1 MYKNYQFGDL
11 NSAYIM
17 GLYEDYL
24 NDPDS
29 VGLDLVDFFES
40 EEFKNILSNLN
51 TEKNTSND
59 TTKLV
64 KINDDILEIENLR
77 KNGHKYAQLDPLSIH
92 ITPDINING
101 KTKKLKD
108 LYTSNIGYEFYHLE
122 NQDEINWLI
131 DNI

>member
-108 LYTSNIGYEFYHLE
+108 LKAIFFS
-122 NQDEINWLI
+122 
-131 DNI
+131 

>member
-29 VGLDLVDFFES
+29 VSLDLVDFFQS
-40 EEFKNILSNLN
+40 QDFNNILSNLSS
-51 TEKNTSND
+51 EKNTFND
-59 TTKLV
+59 TTN
-64 KINDDILEIENLR
+64 IIESNDEIIEIENLR

-92 ITPDINING
+92 PLPDMSINANG
-101 KTKKLKD
+101 KTRKLKY
-108 LYTSNIGYEFYHLE
+108 LYTMFPNF
-122 NQDEINWLI
+122 
-131 DNI
+131 

>member
-51 TEKNTSND
+51 AEKNTSNKENPHQFIGRTNQ
-59 TTKLV
+59 TTSRRSASLSK
-64 KINDDILEIENLR
+64 
-77 KNGHKYAQLDPLSIH
+77 GSQGQLS
-92 ITPDINING
+92 
-101 KTKKLKD
+101 
-108 LYTSNIGYEFYHLE
+108 
-122 NQDEINWLI
+122 
-131 DNI
+131 

>member
-40 EEFKNILSNLN
+40 EE
-51 TEKNTSND
+51 
-59 TTKLV
+59 
-64 KINDDILEIENLR
+64 
-77 KNGHKYAQLDPLSIH
+77 
-92 ITPDINING
+92 
-101 KTKKLKD
+101 LKD
-108 LYTSNIGYEFYHLE
+108 FIVFRKSLMPFSFKASSIFSKNFSINSELIPKLNNSFFIIFSILYFI
-122 NQDEINWLI
+122 
-131 DNI
+131 

>member
-51 TEKNTSND
+51 AEKNTSND
-59 TTKLV
+59 TTKTV
-64 KINDDILEIENLR
+64 KF
-77 KNGHKYAQLDPLSIH
+77 
-92 ITPDINING
+92 
-101 KTKKLKD
+101 
-108 LYTSNIGYEFYHLE
+108 LYFYYTFL
-122 NQDEINWLI
+122 L
-131 DNI
+131 